1 MGVGKE
7 RISMIGPEIMLKPIG
22 TMECDRKEAVDDF
35 WGETKSTI
43 CLDSK
48 QFTPDCILGLDD
60 FSHIEVVYQFHKV
73 ASSDVVLTAGH
84 PRERNEWP
92 RVGIFAQR
100 KKNRPNR
107 IGVSVC
113 RLLNVDGLK
122 LTVDALDAIDGTPV
136 LDIKPYLKEFAPL
149 GPTKQPERSSEL
161 MRNYFLV
168 GPK

>member
-1 MGVGKE
+1 M
-7 RISMIGPEIMLKPIG
+7 SGPEIVLKPIG
-22 TMECDRKEAVDDF
+22 TIECDRKEAVDDF
-35 WGETKSTI
+35 WGEIKSTI

-73 ASSDVVLTAGH
+73 APSDVVLTAGH
-84 PRERNEWP
+84 PRERNDWP

-107 IGVSVC
+107 MAVSVC
-113 RLLNVDGLK
+113 RLLKVEGLK
-122 LTVDALDAIDGTPV
+122 LPVEALDAIDGTPV
-136 LDIKPYLKEFAPL
+136 IDIKPYMKEFAPM
-149 GPTKQPERSSEL
+149 GPTKQPEWSSEL

-168 GPK
+168 GSK